1 MASLARYGRLFVA
14 LARYSLAREMA
25 FRGNFVARIAVEVI
39 WLSILLLFYRVVFA
53 KTSVV
58 ADWDEWQYLFFV
70 GCFYALG
77 GVIETLFLDNCNS
90 FADLIR
96 SGDLD
101 FYLLK
106 PIDEQFLITCR
117 SIDWA
122 TAPNVLLGAAVMVV
136 SLVQMQWIFDLGLIA
151 AFLMMFACGVA
162 LSYSFLLILM
172 STSVWLVRN
181 QSLYELWWLFTSLM
195 RYPREIWRGPWALP
209 LGWFFTFI
217 IPAMVVVS
225 VPATVMAKRLLEP
238 ELIAFTMVVSL
249 LLVFASRRFFRFALR
264 RYRSASS

>member
-1 MASLARYGRLFVA
+1 MQSLSRYLRLLYA
-14 LARYSLAREMA
+14 LGRYSLAREMA
-25 FRGNFVARIAVEVI
+25 FRGNFIARVLVEVI
-39 WLSILLLFYRVVFA
+39 WLGILLLFYRVVFQQ
-53 KTSVV
+53 TQLV
-58 ADWDEWQYLFFV
+58 AEWSEFEYLFFV

-77 GVIETLFLDNCNS
+77 GVIETFFLDNCNT

-101 FYLLK
+101 YYLLR

-122 TAPNVLLGAAVMVV
+122 TVPNIFLGSGLMVISLVLLDWHFDAAR
-136 SLVQMQWIFDLGLIA
+136 LA
-151 AFLMMFACGVA
+151 AFFLMFGCGIA
-162 LSYSFLLILM
+162 LSYSLLVLLM

-217 IPAMVVVS
+217 VPAMVVVS
-225 VPATVMAKRLLEP
+225 VPSSSMVKVFEP
-238 ELIAFTMVVSL
+238 QLIAFTTVITL
-249 LLVFASRRFFRFALR
+249 LLLWVSRRFFRYALR